1 MNIKNRIQKLEQ
13 VKVNDFALILLVDG
27 DTKEV
32 AYERYCT
39 ENKKPRIAVFVSH
52 LDMLL

>member
-1 MNIKNRIQKLEQ
+1 MNITKRIQKLEQ
-13 VKVNDFALILLVDG
+13 VKVNDFTLILLLDG

-39 ENKKPRIAVFVSH
+39 KNNKPRVVVFVSPF
-52 LDMLL
+52 DMLL